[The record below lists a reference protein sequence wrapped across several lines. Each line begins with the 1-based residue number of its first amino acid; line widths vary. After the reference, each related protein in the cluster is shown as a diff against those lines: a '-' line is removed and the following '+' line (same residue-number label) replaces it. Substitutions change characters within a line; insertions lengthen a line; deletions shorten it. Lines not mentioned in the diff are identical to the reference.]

1 MVSDRP
7 DLLTVSDAA
16 RLFKV
21 CPATIR
27 RWVRLKKLPALQ
39 VGGGVIRV
47 IPPRGESWGC
57 GSLNKSDNQE
67 G

>member
-1 MVSDRP
+1 MIADMP

-27 RWVRLKKLPALQ
+27 RWVREKRLPALQ
-39 VGGGVIRV
+39 LGRGSIRV
-47 IPPRGESWGC
+47 ISPRVESWGC
-57 GSLNKSDNQE
+57 AKSVNANTTE